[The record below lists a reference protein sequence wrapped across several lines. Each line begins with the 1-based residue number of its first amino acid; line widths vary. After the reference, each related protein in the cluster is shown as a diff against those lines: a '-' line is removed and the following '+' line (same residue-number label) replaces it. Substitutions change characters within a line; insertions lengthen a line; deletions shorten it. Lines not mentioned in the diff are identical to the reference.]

1 MEKQT
6 FQQGMAYLAA
16 AYAVELSVER
26 AGVYWDQLQKCP
38 DAAFLRAVKSVV
50 SSDERF
56 PMVAKLREA
65 TSAEARKDEYK
76 MRNIEPPREIDRQK
90 VLSFVQALREKMR
103 PRY

>member
-26 AGVYWDQLQKCP
+26 AGVYWDQLQNYP

-50 SSDERF
+50 STDERF
-56 PMVAKLREA
+56 PMAAKLRESA
-65 TSAEARKDEYK
+65 SAEARKDDYK
-76 MRNIEPPREIDRQK
+76 TRKIEPPREIDRQK

>member
-26 AGVYWDQLQKCP
+26 AGVYWDQLRNYP

-50 SSDERF
+50 STDERF
-56 PMVAKLREA
+56 PMAAKLREA
-65 TSAEARKDEYK
+65 ASAEVRKDAYMTRK
-76 MRNIEPPREIDRQK
+76 IEPPREIDRAK
-90 VLSFVQALREKMR
+90 VLSFMQALREKMR

>member
-26 AGVYWDQLQKCP
+26 AGVYWDQLQKYP

-50 SSDERF
+50 STDERF
-56 PMVAKLREA
+56 PMAAKLREA
-65 TSAEARKDEYK
+65 ASAEARKDEHK
-76 MRNIEPPREIDRQK
+76 TRENEPPREIDRQK

>member
-26 AGVYWDQLQKCP
+26 AGVYWDQLQGFP

-50 SSDERF
+50 STDERF
-56 PMVAKLREA
+56 PMAAKLREA
-65 TSAEARKDEYK
+65 ASAEARKDEYK
-76 MRNIEPPREIDRQK
+76 TRKIEPPHEIDRAK

>member
-26 AGVYWDQLQKCP
+26 AGVYWDQLQKFP

-50 SSDERF
+50 STDERF
-56 PMVAKLREA
+56 PMAAKLREA
-65 TSAEARKDEYK
+65 TNAEARKDEYK
-76 MRNIEPPREIDRQK
+76 TRKIEPPHEIDRAK

>member
-26 AGVYWDQLQKCP
+26 AGVYWDQLQNYP

-50 SSDERF
+50 GTDERF
-56 PMVAKLREA
+56 PMAAKLREA
-65 TSAEARKDEYK
+65 VSAEVRKDEYK
-76 MRNIEPPREIDRQK
+76 TRKIEPPREIDRAK
-90 VLSFVQALREKMR
+90 VPSFVQALREKMR